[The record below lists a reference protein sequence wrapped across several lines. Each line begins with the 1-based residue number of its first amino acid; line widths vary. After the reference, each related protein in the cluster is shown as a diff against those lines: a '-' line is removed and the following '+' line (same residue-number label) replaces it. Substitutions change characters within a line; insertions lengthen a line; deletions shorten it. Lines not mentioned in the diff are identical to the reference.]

1 MAENNHE
8 LFAQIGALQDQL
20 DKTQEYLRAEREARA
35 LSESKGDTIDLDA
48 LLKLLGNKIQEL
60 EYFDGYM
67 INLFSRRGFE
77 SGEESK
83 EQLICEKI
91 LLPAGYEAIEKTYH
105 KYRFP
110 ILENDA
116 NTLALKRNQP
126 VYISKE
132 NCDEFSE
139 NTQTRF
145 KRWEMQSMV
154 CIPIIS
160 YSEDTLS
167 EERLGTIIA
176 FIQDGDI
183 QTSPVQ
189 QVQHLTAFFYKQIN
203 HALHYSNLKEREKE
217 IRNAQKEHNRF
228 LKFIS
233 TVNNLTN
240 TEQIYEQI
248 TDEFL
253 RRFPFELIGV
263 FLKEGEYLNAKKFAV
278 SDANYQVNAA
288 ALTERFSKRGYEI
301 HMADGATPTA
311 LMQNSHLMFP
321 DVQTI
326 MHLPMSEKDRMGLSI
341 MGTPRTFL
349 IMPIRRQ
356 DEVIGILWLI
366 SMESPIS
373 LPESS
378 IKLIELLCTFIGSA
392 ISNAQLYSLVEEQ
405 NQEIEVLNA
414 NLQQKVEEL
423 HEIASKDRLTGLY
436 NFGSFEQELK
446 RRINEYSR
454 DPSLKFCIVLFDVDH
469 FKKFNDTYGH
479 LAGND
484 VLQELAS
491 RIRKQVR
498 EMDIPCRYG
507 GEEFCVILPK
517 CRLEGA
523 KTFAERLRASI
534 ADEFFIA
541 DGSSVQVTVSLGC
554 AEFDTNEP
562 ASRFIERTD
571 KALYLAK
578 EDGRN
583 CVRVSEAETTGSTQ
597 QSKL

>member
-1 MAENNHE
+1 MAESNQE
-8 LFAQIGALQDQL
+8 LSAQIEALQDQL
-20 DKTQEYLRAEREARA
+20 NKTQEYLRAEREARA
-35 LSESKGDTIDLDA
+35 LSESKGDTIDLEA
-48 LLKLLGNKIQEL
+48 LLKLLGSKIEEL
-60 EYFDGYM
+60 EYFDGYL
-67 INLFSRRGFE
+67 INLFSRNYLD
-77 SGEESK
+77 EEHDIGDH
-83 EQLICEKI
+83 LVCEKI
-91 LLPAGYEAIEKTYH
+91 HLPAGFEAVEKTYQ
-105 KYRFP
+105 KYKFP
-110 ILENDA
+110 LVENDL
-116 NTLALKRNQP
+116 NKIALDRNQP

-132 NCDEFSE
+132 NCDKFSE

-145 KRWEMQSMV
+145 KRWEMTTMV

-160 YSEDTLS
+160 FSETTLS
-167 EERLGTIIA
+167 EERLGTITA
-176 FIQDGDI
+176 FVQRGQIQ
-183 QTSPVQ
+183 QSPVQ

-217 IRNAQKEHNRF
+217 IRNAQQEHNRF

-233 TVNNLTN
+233 TVNNLTKA
-240 TEQIYEQI
+240 EQIYEQI
-248 TDEFL
+248 TGELL
-253 RRFPFELIGV
+253 RRFPFELVGV
-263 FLKEGEYLNAKKFAV
+263 FLKEDGRLNAKKFAV
-278 SDANYQVNAA
+278 SEKRFQMHAN
-288 ALTERFSKRGYEI
+288 ALSEKFSTEGYEL
-301 HMADGATPTA
+301 HMDDGATPTA
-311 LMQNSHLMFP
+311 VLQNSHFVFP

-326 MHLPMSEKDRMGLSI
+326 MHLPMSEKDKVGLGM

-366 SMESPIS
+366 SLETPVSVA
-373 LPESS
+373 EAT
-378 IKLIELLCTFIGSA
+378 IKLVELLCSFIGSA
-392 ISNAQLYSLVEEQ
+392 ISNAQLYSLVDVQ

-446 RRINEYSR
+446 RRINEYNR

-484 VLQELAS
+484 VLQELAN

-523 KTFAERLRASI
+523 KIFAERLRESI
-534 ADEFFIA
+534 ASTDFIA
-541 DGSSVQVTVSLGC
+541 EGNSVPVTVSLGC
-554 AEFDTNEP
+554 AEFVANEE
-562 ASRFIERTD
+562 AARFIDRAD
-571 KALYLAK
+571 KALYKAK
-578 EDGRN
+578 QEGRN
-583 CVRVSEAETTGSTQ
+583 CVRISDNETEEG
-597 QSKL
+597 